1 MWRPFVRTLTLT
13 AALMSTSLGFV
24 RSALAHPHGRI
35 SVEATF
41 VVERGA
47 VTAIKHRW
55 TFDEDYRRSSF
66 LEFDVDKNGILD
78 ASELTAFRELS
89 LDTLRSFD
97 SFTVVWR
104 DSVKVK
110 LQEPVLVRFDMQAA
124 KPIYE
129 FEVALSTPVP
139 LMSAGA
145 SIEVYDPT
153 YYSAF
158 DFNSDRALSI
168 EVMDGT
174 SCSATLGPP
183 ARQSP
188 QMKDYRAYV
197 TAFGALAA
205 RLVTPRSIKLACQA
219 AAISPEKEN
228 VDK

>member
-1 MWRPFVRTLTLT
+1 MLRLFVRTLTLT
-13 AALMSTSLGFV
+13 AALMSTNLGFA
-24 RSALAHPHGRI
+24 RSAVAHPHVRI

-66 LEFDVDKNGILD
+66 LDFDVDKNGVLD
-78 ASELTAFRELS
+78 ASELAAFRELS
-89 LDTLRSFD
+89 LETLRSFD

-104 DSVKVK
+104 DGVKVK
-110 LQEPVLVRFDMQAA
+110 LQEPVLVRFDLQAA

-139 LMSAGA
+139 LMGAGA

-168 EVMDGT
+168 EVTDGT
-174 SCSATLGPP
+174 SCAATSGPP
-183 ARQSP
+183 ARQSQ

-197 TAFGALAA
+197 AAFGPLSA
-205 RLVTPRSIKLACQA
+205 RLVTPRSIKLTCQNVEV
-219 AAISPEKEN
+219 SPGKAS
-228 VDK
+228 VDQ

>member
-13 AALMSTSLGFV
+13 VALMSTSLGLV
-24 RSALAHPHGRI
+24 RSALAHPHVRI

-55 TFDEDYRRSSF
+55 TFDEDYRRSNM

-78 ASELTAFRELS
+78 ASELAAFQELS
-89 LDTLRSFD
+89 LETLRSFD

-104 DSVKVK
+104 DSIKVK
-110 LQEPVLVRFDMQAA
+110 LQDPVLVRFDLQAA

-129 FEVALSTPVP
+129 FQVALSTPVP
-139 LMSAGA
+139 LMSASA

-158 DFNSDRALSI
+158 DFSSDRALSI
-168 EVMDGT
+168 EVTDGA
-174 SCSATLGPP
+174 SCSATLGAP
-183 ARQSP
+183 ARQSL
-188 QMKDYRAYV
+188 QMKDYRAYIA
-197 TAFGALAA
+197 AFGPLAA
-205 RLVTPRSIKLACQA
+205 RLVTPRLIKLTCQA
-219 AAISPEKEN
+219 AAIPPEKAN